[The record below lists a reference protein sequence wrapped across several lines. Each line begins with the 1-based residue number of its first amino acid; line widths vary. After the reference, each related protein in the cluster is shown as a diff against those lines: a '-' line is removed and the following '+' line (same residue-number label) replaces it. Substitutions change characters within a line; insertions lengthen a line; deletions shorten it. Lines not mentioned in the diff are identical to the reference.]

1 MCLVAFLHSYRKI
14 TEMAKV
20 LVIEDEELMIKALE
34 FRLKKDGYDVQLAR
48 DGAQGIEILD
58 NNTFDLVITDIM
70 MPFVSGLEVVSYIK
84 SHPIMK
90 DTPVIVLSSIG
101 LERVVMEAFELGVD
115 DFITKPFNLG
125 ELVIRVKKFVRQRDV
140 FN

>member
-1 MCLVAFLHSYRKI
+1 MN
-14 TEMAKV
+14 KV

-34 FRLKKDGYDVQLAR
+34 FRLKKDGSEVHLAR
-48 DGAQGIEILD
+48 DGAEGIEMLD
-58 NNTFDLVITDIM
+58 RSTYDLVITDIM

-84 SHPIMK
+84 SHPIMS

-125 ELVIRVKKFVRQRDV
+125 ELVIRVKKFVRQKDV

>member
-1 MCLVAFLHSYRKI
+1 
-14 TEMAKV
+14 MAKV

-34 FRLKKDGYDVQLAR
+34 FRLKKDGYDVYLAR
-48 DGAQGIEILD
+48 DGAQGIEMLSH
-58 NNTFDLVITDIM
+58 TTYDLIITDIM
-70 MPFVSGLEVVSYIK
+70 MPFVSGLEVVSHIK
-84 SHPIMK
+84 NNPLIK

-125 ELVIRVKKFVRQRDV
+125 ELVIRVKKFVKQKDV

>member
-1 MCLVAFLHSYRKI
+1 
-14 TEMAKV
+14 MAKV

>member
-1 MCLVAFLHSYRKI
+1 
-14 TEMAKV
+14 MAKV

-34 FRLKKDGYDVQLAR
+34 FRLKKDGYEVDLAR
-48 DGAQGIEILD
+48 DGEQGIQLLGL
-58 NNTFDLVITDIM
+58 NSYDLVITDIM
-70 MPFVSGLEVVSYIK
+70 MPFVSGLEVVSHVK
-84 SHPIMK
+84 SNVTLK
-90 DTPVIVLSSIG
+90 NTPVIVLSSIG

-125 ELVIRVKKFVRQRDV
+125 ELVVRIKKFVPHNDV

>member
-1 MCLVAFLHSYRKI
+1 MP
-14 TEMAKV
+14 KV

-34 FRLKKDGYDVQLAR
+34 FRLKKDGYDVYLAR
-48 DGAQGIEILD
+48 DGAQGIEMLAK
-58 NNTFDLVITDIM
+58 TEYDLVITDIM
-70 MPFVSGLEVVSYIK
+70 MPFVSGLEVVGHIK
-84 SHPIMK
+84 SSPSLK

-125 ELVIRVKKFVRQRDV
+125 ELIIRVKKFVRQKDV

>member
-1 MCLVAFLHSYRKI
+1 
-14 TEMAKV
+14 MAKV

-34 FRLKKDGYDVQLAR
+34 FRLKKDGYEVDLAR
-48 DGAQGIEILD
+48 DGAQGIELLD
-58 NNTFDLVITDIM
+58 KNSYDLVITDLM
-70 MPFVSGLEVVSYIK
+70 MPFVSGLEVVNHIK
-84 SHPIMK
+84 SNPMLK

-101 LERVVMEAFELGVD
+101 LERVIMEAFELGVD

-125 ELVIRVKKFVRQRDV
+125 ELVIRIKKFVRQRDV

>member
-1 MCLVAFLHSYRKI
+1 
-14 TEMAKV
+14 MAKV

-34 FRLKKDGYDVQLAR
+34 FRLKKDGFEVDLAR
-48 DGAQGIEILD
+48 DGAQGIEQLGK
-58 NNTFDLVITDIM
+58 NSYDLVITDIM

-84 SHPIMK
+84 SHPILK
-90 DTPVIVLSSIG
+90 ETPVIVLSSIG

-125 ELVIRVKKFVRQRDV
+125 ELVIRVKKFVKQKDA
-140 FN
+140 FEK

>member
-1 MCLVAFLHSYRKI
+1 MQILIA
-14 TEMAKV
+14 MAKV

-34 FRLKKDGYDVQLAR
+34 FRLKKDGYEVYLAR
-48 DGAQGIEILD
+48 DGSQGIEML
-58 NNTFDLVITDIM
+58 NSSTYDLVITDIM

-101 LERVVMEAFELGVD
+101 LERVVTEAFELGAE
-115 DFITKPFNLG
+115 DFMTKPFNLG
-125 ELVIRVKKFVRQRDV
+125 ELVVRVKKFVRQTNV

>member
-1 MCLVAFLHSYRKI
+1 
-14 TEMAKV
+14 MAKV

-34 FRLKKDGYDVQLAR
+34 FRLKKDGYDVYLAR
-48 DGAQGIEILD
+48 DGAQGIEMLSKA
-58 NNTFDLVITDIM
+58 TYDLVITDIM
-70 MPFVSGLEVVSYIK
+70 MPFVSGLEVVSHIK
-84 SHPIMK
+84 SNPLLK

-125 ELVIRVKKFVRQRDV
+125 ELVIRVKKFVKQTDV

>member
-1 MCLVAFLHSYRKI
+1 MQILIA
-14 TEMAKV
+14 MAKV

-34 FRLKKDGYDVQLAR
+34 FRLKKDGYEVYLAR
-48 DGAQGIEILD
+48 DGSQGIEML
-58 NNTFDLVITDIM
+58 NSSTYDLVITDIM
-70 MPFVSGLEVVSYIK
+70 MPFVSGLEVVNYIK

-101 LERVVMEAFELGVD
+101 LERVVTEAFELGAE
-115 DFITKPFNLG
+115 DFMTKPFNLG
-125 ELVIRVKKFVRQRDV
+125 ELVVRVKKFVRQTNV

>member
-1 MCLVAFLHSYRKI
+1 
-14 TEMAKV
+14 MAKV

-34 FRLKKDGYDVQLAR
+34 FRLKKDGYDVYLAR
-48 DGAQGIEILD
+48 DGAQGIEMLSKA
-58 NNTFDLVITDIM
+58 TYDLVITDIM
-70 MPFVSGLEVVSYIK
+70 MPFVSGLEVVSHIK
-84 SHPIMK
+84 GNPLLK

-125 ELVIRVKKFVRQRDV
+125 ELVIRVKKFVKQTDV

>member
-1 MCLVAFLHSYRKI
+1 
-14 TEMAKV
+14 MAKV
-20 LVIEDEELMIKALE
+20 LIIEDEELMIKALE
-34 FRLKKDGYDVQLAR
+34 FRLKKDGYDVYLAR
-48 DGAQGIEILD
+48 DGSQGIEMLGRD
-58 NNTFDLVITDIM
+58 SYDLVLTDIM

-84 SHPIMK
+84 NHPLMK

-101 LERVVMEAFELGVD
+101 LEKVVMEAFDLGVD

-125 ELVIRVKKFVRQRDV
+125 ELVVRIKKFVKHRNV

>member
-1 MCLVAFLHSYRKI
+1 
-14 TEMAKV
+14 MAKV
-20 LVIEDEELMIKALE
+20 LVIEDDELMIKALE
-34 FRLKKDGYDVQLAR
+34 FRLKKDGYDVYLAR
-48 DGAQGIEILD
+48 DGAQGIEMLSKTLY
-58 NNTFDLVITDIM
+58 NLVITDIM

-84 SHPIMK
+84 TNPLIK

-101 LERVVMEAFELGVD
+101 LERVVTEAFELGGD

-125 ELVIRVKKFVRQRDV
+125 ELIIRVKKFVKQTDV

>member
-1 MCLVAFLHSYRKI
+1 
-14 TEMAKV
+14 MAKV

-34 FRLKKDGYDVQLAR
+34 FRLKKDGYDVCLAR
-48 DGAQGIEILD
+48 DGAQGIEMLEKD
-58 NNTFDLVITDIM
+58 SYDLVLTDIM

-84 SHPIMK
+84 NHPLIK
-90 DTPVIVLSSIG
+90 ETPVIILSSIG
-101 LERVVMEAFELGVD
+101 LEKVVMEAFELGVD

-125 ELVIRVKKFVRQRDV
+125 ELVIRIKKFVKQKSL

>member
-1 MCLVAFLHSYRKI
+1 
-14 TEMAKV
+14 MAKV

-34 FRLKKDGYDVQLAR
+34 FRLKKDGYDVHLAR
-48 DGAQGIEILD
+48 DGAQGKEMLD
-58 NNTFDLVITDIM
+58 NDTFDLVITDIM
-70 MPFVSGLEVVSYIK
+70 MPFVSGLEVVSHIK
-84 SHPIMK
+84 SSPLMR

-140 FN
+140 FS